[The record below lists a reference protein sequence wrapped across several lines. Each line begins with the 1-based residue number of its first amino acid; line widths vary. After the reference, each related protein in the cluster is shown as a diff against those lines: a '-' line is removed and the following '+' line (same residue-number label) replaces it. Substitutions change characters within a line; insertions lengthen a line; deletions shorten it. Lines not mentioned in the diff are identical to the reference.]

1 MSRPARSI
9 VAESLRAPR
18 DVRLTLD
25 PIADEI
31 LARLENVLAH
41 TGDPA
46 GATVIIAGDSPLG
59 SARDAHGL
67 STRIVQASRVPPTRR
82 V

>member
-1 MSRPARSI
+1 MF
-9 VAESLRAPR
+9 AESSRAPR

-41 TGDPA
+41 TGDPT

-59 SARDAHGL
+59 SARDGHGL
-67 STRIVQASRVPPTRR
+67 STRIVQASRVAPTRR
-82 V
+82 G